1 MRTRKYSDQLKGDC
15 IEKYVG
21 LGMTSTEISKEM
33 NVPGEMVLRWVELY
47 HKGKCQVLPG
57 HSRIIEIIV
66 K

>member
-15 IEKYVG
+15 IQKYVG

-33 NVPGEMVLRWVELY
+33 NVPAPSVLNWVRLY
-47 HKGKCQVLPG
+47 HEGKCQVLPG
-57 HSRIIEIIV
+57 RSRIIEIIV

>member
-21 LGMTSTEISKEM
+21 LGMTSTEIAKEM
-33 NVPGEMVLRWVELY
+33 NVPASSVLNWVRLY

-57 HSRIIEIIV
+57 NNRIIEIIV